1 MAAMTDKPNRKH
13 RRRPGPAVVALSS
26 LSAFLMVLT
35 LMVFQMR
42 GGHDPALSASAQTV
56 AARQPQI
63 VVRKVE
69 DDYVT
74 TKVIPAQ
81 QQSGSAAV
89 GSAPP
94 ASSPAPRVSTSA
106 PAPAPAPAPVTRT
119 S

>member
-1 MAAMTDKPNRKH
+1 MTDKPNRKH
-13 RRRPGPAVVALSS
+13 RRRPGPAVVGLSS

-42 GGHDPALSASAQTV
+42 GGHDPALSASAHTV

-69 DDYVT
+69 DDYVIT
-74 TKVIPAQ
+74 RVIPAQ
-81 QQSGSAAV
+81 QQGGALSTGGS
-89 GSAPP
+89 SAPVT
-94 ASSPAPRVSTSA
+94 SSPAPRVSSPA